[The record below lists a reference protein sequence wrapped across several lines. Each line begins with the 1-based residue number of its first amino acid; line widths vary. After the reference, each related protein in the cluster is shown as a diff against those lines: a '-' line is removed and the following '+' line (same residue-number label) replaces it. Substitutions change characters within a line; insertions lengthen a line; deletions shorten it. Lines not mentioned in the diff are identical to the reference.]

1 MIAAILSALGV
12 IVIVV
17 VLYVIGLKRAL
28 RAALTKPSGAPT
40 PEQARIKTESLE
52 RIEKIEAAATKEKEE
67 VTHVEGEDLRK
78 LFVSRLFK
86 RK

>member
-1 MIAAILSALGV
+1 MLAAILSALGV
-12 IVIVV
+12 IGIVV
-17 VLYVIGLKRAL
+17 GIYVLGLKRAL
-28 RAALTKPSGAPT
+28 RGALNKPSGEPT

-52 RIEKIEAAATKEKEE
+52 RLEKIDAETAKTKED
-67 VTHVEGEDLRK
+67 VQHVEGEDLRK